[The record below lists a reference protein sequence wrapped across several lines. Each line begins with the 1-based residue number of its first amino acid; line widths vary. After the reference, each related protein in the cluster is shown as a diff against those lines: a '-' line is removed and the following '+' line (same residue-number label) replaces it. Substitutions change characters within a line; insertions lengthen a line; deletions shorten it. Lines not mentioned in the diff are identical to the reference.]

1 MSTDKVIRVNGK
13 ELWFCSFDKKG
24 GERMQGTEVTIRVNG
39 EELKLCYLDKD
50 EAFRVASAI
59 YDGAVEYDHQ
69 NFSVLITEKA

>member
-1 MSTDKVIRVNGK
+1 
-13 ELWFCSFDKKG
+13 
-24 GERMQGTEVTIRVNG
+24 MQETEVILRVNG
-39 EELKLCYLDKD
+39 EELRLCYQNRE